1 MSVLS
6 PNRSGRPASARSQAR
21 TAGRGGARS
30 GAPRAGR
37 PSAWW
42 GLPALL
48 FFGLFAVLPMVLVVY
63 LSLTTWGGLGSP
75 QFVGFA
81 NWTRLLG
88 DSVMHRA
95 IALTLMLT
103 IGSWAVQ
110 TPISLLL
117 GVWASGRQ
125 RNRAVLSAVFFV
137 PLLLSS
143 AAIAIIWR
151 ALLDPNFGPL
161 ARIGPLVGVPG
172 LDLLSSESGAFIVIL
187 FVSAWQF
194 IPLHTLLYQGGA
206 RQIPESL
213 YQASEIDGAGRYRAF
228 WHITLPQLRNTITTS
243 SVLMIVGSLTYFD
256 TVLIIT
262 GGGPGHATTIVP
274 YLMYEAGFENYQYG
288 YASAVACVLVAVA
301 TLASL
306 LMVRFTGFGSMRST
320 REGM

>member
-1 MSVLS
+1 A
-6 PNRSGRPASARSQAR
+6 RP
-21 TAGRGGARS
+21 

-48 FFGLFAVLPMVLVVY
+48 FFSLFAVLPMALVVY
-63 LSLTTWGGLGSP
+63 LSLTSWGGLGSP
-75 QFVGFA
+75 EFIGLE
-81 NWTRLLG
+81 NWFRLV
-88 DSVMHRA
+88 DDPVMHQA
-95 IALTLMLT
+95 IMLTLLLT
-103 IGSWAVQ
+103 FGSWATQ
-110 TPISLLL
+110 TPVAMLL
-117 GVWASGRQ
+117 GVWAAGRQ

-161 ARIGPLVGVPG
+161 AQIGPMIGLPG
-172 LDLLSSESGAFIVIL
+172 LDFLSSESGAFLVIL
-187 FVSAWQF
+187 FVSGWQF

-213 YQASEIDGAGRYRAF
+213 YQAAEIDGAGRYRSF
-228 WHITLPQLRNTITTS
+228 WHITLPQLRNTVTTS

-274 YLMYEAGFENYQYG
+274 FLMYEAGFENYQYG

>member
-1 MSVLS
+1 MTVLS
-6 PNRSGRPASARSQAR
+6 PGQGGRKTPARPSAR
-21 TAGRGGARS
+21 TASTGGARPGGPS
-30 GAPRAGR
+30 VGR
-37 PSAWW
+37 PGAWW
-42 GLPALL
+42 GLPAVL
-48 FFGLFAVLPMVLVVY
+48 FFGVFAVLPMVLVVY
-63 LSLTTWGGLGSP
+63 LSLTTWGGLGLP
-75 QFVGFA
+75 RFIGMA

-88 DSVMHRA
+88 DPVMHKA
-95 IALTLMLT
+95 IGLTLLLT
-103 IGSWAVQ
+103 VGSWAVQ

-117 GVWASGRQ
+117 GVWASGKQ
-125 RNRAVLSAVFFV
+125 RNRAVLSALFFL

-161 ARIGPLVGVPG
+161 SKIGPAIGVPG
-172 LDLLSSESGAFIVIL
+172 LDVLSSESGAFGVIL

-194 IPLHTLLYQGGA
+194 IPLHMLLYQGGA

-213 YQASEIDGAGRYRAF
+213 YQAAEIDGAGRYRAF

-256 TVLIIT
+256 TVLILT
-262 GGGPGHATTIVP
+262 QGGPGHATTIVP
-274 YLMYEAGFENYQYG
+274 YLMYEAGFESFQYG

-301 TLASL
+301 TIASL

>member
-1 MSVLS
+1 
-6 PNRSGRPASARSQAR
+6 
-21 TAGRGGARS
+21 
-30 GAPRAGR
+30 
-37 PSAWW
+37 
-42 GLPALL
+42 
-48 FFGLFAVLPMVLVVY
+48 VLVVY
-63 LSLTTWGGLGSP
+63 LSLTDWGGLGTP
-75 QFVGFA
+75 QFSGFG
-81 NWTRLLG
+81 NWATLIE
-88 DSVMHRA
+88 DPVMHQA
-95 IALTLMLT
+95 IVLTLLLT
-103 IGSWAVQ
+103 GGSWLLQ

-117 GVWASGRQ
+117 GVWAAGRQ

-161 ARIGPLVGVPG
+161 AEIGPIIGMPG
-172 LDLLSSESGAFIVIL
+172 LDVLSSENGAFGVIL

-213 YQASEIDGAGRYRAF
+213 YQAAEIDGAGRYRAF
-228 WHITLPQLRNTITTS
+228 WHITVPQLRNTITTS

-256 TVLIIT
+256 TVLIMT
-262 GGGPGHATTIVP
+262 GGGPGNATTIVP
-274 YLMYEAGFENYQYG
+274 FLMYSEGFQNYQYG

-301 TLASL
+301 TIASL
-306 LMVRFTGFGSMRST
+306 LMVRFTGFGRMRST

>member
-1 MSVLS
+1 MSVVS
-6 PNRSGRPASARSQAR
+6 PNRDGRKAQTRSRAR
-21 TAGRGGARS
+21 TAASGGARP
-30 GAPRAGR
+30 GPRVGR

-42 GLPALL
+42 GLPAIL
-48 FFGLFAVLPMVLVVY
+48 FFSVFAVLPMVLVVY
-63 LSLTTWGGLGSP
+63 LSLTTWGGLGVP
-75 QFVGFA
+75 QFTGLSNWIRLVGDPVA
-81 NWTRLLG
+81 
-88 DSVMHRA
+88 HRA
-95 IALTLMLT
+95 ILLTLILT
-103 IGSWAVQ
+103 GGSWALQ
-110 TPISLLL
+110 TPIALLL

-125 RNRAVLSAVFFV
+125 RNRAVLSAIFFV

-161 ARIGPLVGVPG
+161 TTIGPLIGMPG
-172 LDLLSSESGAFIVIL
+172 LDFLSSETGAFGVIL

-213 YQASEIDGAGRYRAF
+213 YQAAEIDGAGRYRAF

-243 SVLMIVGSLTYFD
+243 SVLMVVGSLTYFD

-274 YLMYEAGFENYQYG
+274 YLMYEAGFQNYQFG
-288 YASAVACVLVAVA
+288 YASAVACVLVAFA

-306 LMVRFTGFGSMRST
+306 LMVRFTGFGKMRST

>member
-6 PNRSGRPASARSQAR
+6 PNRDGRHASARSRAR
-21 TAGRGGARS
+21 TAAGGARP
-30 GAPRAGR
+30 GAHRAGR

-48 FFGLFAVLPMVLVVY
+48 FFSLFAVLPMGLVIY
-63 LSLTTWGGLGSP
+63 LSLTDWGGLGSP
-75 QFVGFA
+75 QFIGFE
-81 NWTRLLG
+81 NWARLAG
-88 DSVMHRA
+88 DPVMHQA
-95 IALTLMLT
+95 ILLTLLLT
-103 IGSWAVQ
+103 AGSWAMQ
-110 TPISLLL
+110 TPIAMLL
-117 GVWASGRQ
+117 GVWAAGRQ
-125 RNRAVLSAVFFV
+125 RNRAVLSAIFFV

-161 ARIGPLVGVPG
+161 AQIGPMIGVPG
-172 LDLLSSESGAFIVIL
+172 LDILSSESGAFLVIL
-187 FVSAWQF
+187 FVSGWQF

-213 YQASEIDGAGRYRAF
+213 YQAAEIDGAGRYRSF

-274 YLMYEAGFENYQYG
+274 YLMYEAGFENYEYG